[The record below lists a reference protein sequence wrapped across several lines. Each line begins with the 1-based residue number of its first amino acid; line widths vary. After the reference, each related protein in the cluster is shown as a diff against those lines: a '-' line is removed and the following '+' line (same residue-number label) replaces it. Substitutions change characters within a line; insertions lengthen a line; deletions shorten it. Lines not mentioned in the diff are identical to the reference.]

1 MTKKF
6 KKILAMI
13 MAENIDFK
21 LGYHAISKQYYLTST
36 IDNKIYVWQLIDE
49 SDDLPSQNT
58 VWLYRYNS
66 DYGVNYVNLKS
77 YIETI
82 KETIYSYKPS

>member
-6 KKILAMI
+6 KKILAML

-21 LGYHAISKQYYLTST
+21 LGYHEISKQYYLTST
-36 IDNKIYVWQLIDE
+36 LDNKKYVWQLIDE
-49 SDDLPSQNT
+49 SADLSSQNA

-77 YIETI
+77 YIEVITEAI
-82 KETIYSYKPS
+82 HAYKTS

>member
-6 KKILAMI
+6 KRILAML
-13 MAENIDFK
+13 MAESIDFK
-21 LGYHAISKQYYLTST
+21 LEYHEISKQYYLTST

-49 SDDLPSQNT
+49 SADLSSQNT

-66 DYGVNYVNLKS
+66 DYGVNYANLKS
-77 YIETI
+77 YVETI
-82 KETIYSYKPS
+82 KETICSYKPS

>member
-1 MTKKF
+1 MKSVV
-6 KKILAMI
+6 IIAVGMIVIPLLVLAGI
-13 MAENIDFK
+13 K
-21 LGYHAISKQYYLTST
+21 
-36 IDNKIYVWQLIDE
+36 
-49 SDDLPSQNT
+49 
-58 VWLYRYNS
+58 NS

>member
-6 KKILAMI
+6 KKILAML

-21 LGYHAISKQYYLTST
+21 IESHESIKQYYLTST
-36 IDNKIYVWQLIDE
+36 ISDKKVVWQLIDE
-49 SDDLPSQNT
+49 SAELPSQSA

-82 KETIYSYKPS
+82 TETIHAYKTS